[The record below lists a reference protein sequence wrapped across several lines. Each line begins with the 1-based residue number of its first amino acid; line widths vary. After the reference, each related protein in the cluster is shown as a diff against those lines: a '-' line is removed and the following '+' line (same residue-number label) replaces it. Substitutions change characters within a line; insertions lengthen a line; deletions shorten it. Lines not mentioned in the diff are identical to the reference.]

1 MRKFIQPF
9 IIALLLFLLWFK
21 SCSSPGENKTIK
33 VVAPEVKGTFKAVKP
48 NQKTIVQYIEL
59 PTKGQ
64 KLPNNEE
71 FLQNQINELLR
82 NNEKLND
89 AYGDASDSLKKAL
102 YSNAIAIKSFNHIFD
117 NDTINI
123 TANGLVRGEIQ
134 SIAIDYKIK
143 SRTIEI
149 LKPKETFL
157 RVMGGIEVGNTKL
170 LDNFTTKATLGF
182 QNRKGNIIT
191 FGTDTEKRIYVGY
204 SVSIFNWKR

>member
-1 MRKFIQPF
+1 MKNIIQPL
-9 IIALLLFLLWFK
+9 IILLLLALLWFK
-21 SCSSPGENKTIK
+21 SCNSPEENKTIK

-48 NQKTIVQYIEL
+48 VQKKIVQYIEL
-59 PTKGQ
+59 PSKAQ
-64 KLPNNEE
+64 KLSNNEE

-82 NNEKLND
+82 DNEKLND

-170 LDNFTTKATLGF
+170 LDNFTAKATLGF
-182 QNRKGNIIT
+182 QNRKGNTIT